1 MKNIVLLHAA
11 LGMSEDL
18 ELLAK
23 ALAKQGYQIHQMNF
37 SGHGGTEFS
46 DSFGIQRFSLEL
58 ENFILAN
65 NIKNSIVFGYSL
77 GGYVA
82 LYTAFRTHGIISKI
96 ITLGTKFD
104 WSAETL
110 TKELRMLNPELMLE
124 KVPAFAET
132 LLKKHGLRWKEL
144 VIKTAQMMQEINDK
158 DFLNSDA
165 LKKIDTPV
173 MLGLADRD
181 QMVNITETLAVFKT
195 LQKSSMCMLP
205 DSIHQIESIDADVLS
220 QMIRNFSKD

>member
-18 ELLAK
+18 DPLAK
-23 ALAKQGYQIHQMNF
+23 ALAKTDYQIHQMNF

-46 DSFGIQRFSLEL
+46 DSFGIQQFSHEL
-58 ENFILAN
+58 EDFILIH
-65 NIKNSIVFGYSL
+65 NIKHCIVFGYSL

-82 LYTAFRTHGIISKI
+82 LYTASRMPGLLGKI

-104 WSAETL
+104 WSNDTL

-132 LLKKHGLRWKEL
+132 LDKKHGAHWKKL
-144 VIKTAQMMQEINDK
+144 VIKTAHMMKEINEK
-158 DFLNSDA
+158 NFLNSDA
-165 LKKIDTPV
+165 LKKIDTAV
-173 MLGLADRD
+173 LLGLADRD
-181 QMVNITETLAVFKT
+181 QMVSLNETLNVFKT
-195 LQKSSMCMLP
+195 LLKSSMYMLP
-205 DSIHQIESIDADVLS
+205 GSKHQIESIDLEVLS
-220 QMIRNFSKD
+220 QMIHNFSKD